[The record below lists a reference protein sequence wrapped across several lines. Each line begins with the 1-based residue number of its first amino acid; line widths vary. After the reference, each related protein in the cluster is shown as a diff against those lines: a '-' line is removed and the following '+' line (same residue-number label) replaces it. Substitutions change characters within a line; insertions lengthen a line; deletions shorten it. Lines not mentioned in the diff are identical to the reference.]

1 MTCFNE
7 PVYVPKYN
15 WNVSAAYDIALPGGA
30 RLTPRADLYGQSEIC
45 SSVISQLS
53 CTDGY
58 QLLNLRLQWTAAKGR
73 WTAALGGTNVSNK
86 EYFLNKFDLTPFGQ
100 NTVEGQPGRPREWYL
115 TMSHRF

>member
-1 MTCFNE
+1 NSVLSTTHFFFF
-7 PVYVPKYN
+7 KQKT
-15 WNVSAAYDIALPGGA
+15 AYEIALPGGA
-30 RLTPRADLYGQSEIC
+30 KLTPRADLYGQSEIC

-58 QLLNLRLQWTAAKGR
+58 QLLNLRLQWTGAQGR

-115 TMSHRF
+115 TVGHRF